1 MSPGHLLAI
10 WRAETIKLLSRL
22 SARMALI
29 VCIGLGLMGPFLL
42 FSIGSSEM
50 VINGQPVTETLTLSS
65 PEGSIWSLHVRNF
78 FLMRIFIIMVGALS
92 FAGEFSTRTL
102 REDLIRPVPRW
113 SILTAKWGA
122 LITWI
127 GLTVL
132 IPWTLSSL
140 IGIPLFGLEG
150 AWREVS
156 IGYALT
162 WLTDSSF
169 CVLVLLIATLMRS
182 VAGTIVG
189 VFLFMIFDTFFG
201 WGLHIVA
208 SFGSFFELP
217 AAVQLVV
224 EAHPWLPSAA
234 YGLWSSYSPDEPLL
248 WESAVALFGYTVVC
262 FVLANVVFSRTDV
275 P

>member
-1 MSPGHLLAI
+1 MTPAHFFSI
-10 WRAETIKLLSRL
+10 WRAETLKLLSRL
-22 SARMALI
+22 SARTALL
-29 VCIGLGLMGPFLL
+29 VCVALGLAGPALL
-42 FSIGSSEM
+42 YSIGSSEM
-50 VINGQPVTETLTLSS
+50 VINGRPVTETLTLTS
-65 PEGSIWSLHVRNF
+65 PEGSIWTLHVRNF
-78 FLMRIFIIMVGALS
+78 FLMRIFIIMVAALS

-122 LITWI
+122 LMTWI

-140 IGIPLFGLEG
+140 LGVPLFGLEG
-150 AWREVS
+150 TWREVS

-162 WLTDSSF
+162 WITDSSF
-169 CVLVLLIATLMRS
+169 CMLVLLIATLMRS

-201 WGLHIVA
+201 WGLYLMA
-208 SFGSFFELP
+208 SLGSFFELP

-234 YGLWSSYSPDEPLL
+234 YGLWSSYSPDQPLL
-248 WESAVALFGYTVVC
+248 WESMVALGLYTVLC
-262 FVLANVVFSRTDV
+262 FGLANLVFSRTDV